1 VSGLDL
7 EEMDDTQLAE
17 AAESGTIFGRITP
30 QQKERLVDA
39 LRDKGHYVAMMGDG
53 VNDVLSLKKASLGIA
68 MQSGSQAT
76 RSVADIVL
84 IKDSFGSL
92 APAVAEGQ
100 RIVNGMQDV
109 LRLYMSRI
117 AITMLLILS
126 AMVIGVF
133 PVSLRQRP
141 LFTTFTV
148 AIPAV
153 LLAIWARPGA
163 QPKGSSLGRE
173 LLHFITPPT
182 ITSTIIGL
190 VIFYGLLAVRFDQ
203 TGITAT
209 GDILTARGDVIL
221 LAQTALVTFLTIT
234 GLLLIVFAEPPT
246 KWWVGADV
254 FSGDWRP
261 TILAGLMFIVYLLV
275 MAIPIARPYF
285 EIVPL
290 PWQDWLI
297 VIVASLIWLFTT
309 RYMWRQRTIERFL
322 GIDTVGQSESE

>member
-1 VSGLDL
+1 MVPLGLISLEDELREDVQEILSSFTENGVKLKVISGDSPETVAALAKQVGFDEDIKLVSGLDL
-7 EEMDDTQLAE
+7 EEMDDAQLAE

-109 LRLYMSRI
+109 L
-117 AITMLLILS
+117 
-126 AMVIGVF
+126 
-133 PVSLRQRP
+133 
-141 LFTTFTV
+141 
-148 AIPAV
+148 
-153 LLAIWARPGA
+153 
-163 QPKGSSLGRE
+163 
-173 LLHFITPPT
+173 
-182 ITSTIIGL
+182 
-190 VIFYGLLAVRFDQ
+190 
-203 TGITAT
+203 
-209 GDILTARGDVIL
+209 
-221 LAQTALVTFLTIT
+221 
-234 GLLLIVFAEPPT
+234 
-246 KWWVGADV
+246 
-254 FSGDWRP
+254 SGDWRP

-285 EIVPL
+285 EIVSL